1 MFILPVMKDHLTWET
16 TKFGGRFIQ
25 VSLYIVMCD
34 YNVLH
39 YIDLDITYSISKTA
53 TEQVSLENN
62 PYTGKQVFILREPI
76 DYIVIC

>member
-1 MFILPVMKDHLTWET
+1 
-16 TKFGGRFIQ
+16 
-25 VSLYIVMCD
+25 MCD
-34 YNVLH
+34 YNVLQ